1 MRITAGMI
9 ARQYSKNLNKSLRRL
24 NDSSIRA
31 INRRKFNKVSEDPL
45 AAIRAFRIR
54 NEYDENLIHISNA
67 QDIQS
72 LMVAVES
79 SLMTINS
86 MIQEVNYDDLIKGL
100 NGTMTETDRAAIAS
114 KLRKIQEA
122 VVTTMN
128 TKFGDQ
134 YLFGGAAKNEPPFS
148 VENGQLYY
156 RNINVNTGLY
166 REVPAKE
173 AVANVRGMRVHFG
186 VENGAVFNQ
195 YTLKVE
201 LDETLSDAGYAVL
214 NDSDK
219 TITVY
224 LGKNAT
230 NAQLQE
236 ALQNMA
242 NAPAGADLTKIT
254 VDNPTSL
261 VCFGKA
267 YIDGGSYGIAEGTP
281 DDLTRLANE
290 AAYIDIGLGL
300 KFNDQN
306 ILDNTVYNSAFP
318 GIEFIGYGTNEN
330 GIPQN
335 FFTLLGE
342 IATRLEASDL
352 DSEGIKPYV
361 QELEKQYNEF
371 LTKLTGFGAKS
382 NFIKNT
388 IKRLED
394 LDYNL
399 IEKSDDVEFID
410 PTTAIM
416 EYKLM
421 EYSYNAALQMG
432 VNLLQPSLLD
442 YLR

>member
-9 ARQYSKNLNKSLRRL
+9 ARHYSKNLNRSLRRL
-24 NDSSIRA
+24 NDASIRA
-31 INRRKFNKVSEDPL
+31 INRRKFSKVSEDPL
-45 AAIRAFRIR
+45 AAIKAFRIR

-72 LMVAVES
+72 VMVAAES

-86 MIQEVNYDDLIKGL
+86 MIQEANFDDLVKGL
-100 NGTMTETDRAAIAS
+100 NGTMQETDRSAIAS

-134 YLFGGAAKNEPPFS
+134 YLFGGATKNEPPFS

-166 REVPAKE
+166 KEVPAKE
-173 AVANVRGMRVHFG
+173 AVANIRGMRVHFG
-186 VENGAVFNQ
+186 VENGAALNG
-195 YTLKVE
+195 YTLNVQ
-201 LDETLSDAGYAVL
+201 LDETLSGSGYAVL
-214 NDSDK
+214 NDTNK

-224 LGKNAT
+224 LGGNAT
-230 NAQLQE
+230 NAQLQD

-242 NAPAGADLTKIT
+242 NAPASVDLSKIT
-254 VDNPTSL
+254 VDNPASL
-261 VCFGKA
+261 VCFGKT

-281 DDLTRLANE
+281 GDLTLLANE

-300 KFNDQN
+300 KFNGQE

-318 GIEFIGYGTNEN
+318 GIDFIGYGTTEN
-330 GIPQN
+330 GIPKN
-335 FFTLLGE
+335 FYTLLGE
-342 IATRLEASDL
+342 IASRLESANFDA
-352 DSEGIKPYV
+352 EGTKPYV

-382 NFIKNT
+382 NFIENT

-399 IEKSDDVEFID
+399 IEKSDAVEFVD

-432 VNLLQPSLLD
+432 VNLLQPTLLD